1 METAGVL
8 RQNGVSKKRSE
19 ASDDVKDRIGFA
31 AILVLQI
38 LCTFFFLQEILANL
52 LGLTIALIGLQMV
65 LGRRHLWLPDWLM
78 RRQMQGARV
87 RPAMARMTGI
97 ARWIDRHSRDR
108 LGVLTAVTRFAA
120 SSTKSWKP
128 SGPGTKPR
136 KPPSTAPNSAATPC
150 CAVSKRRT
158 DGL

>member
-1 METAGVL
+1 MVPALVI
-8 RQNGVSKKRSE
+8 VSPLSGIPLLP
-19 ASDDVKDRIGFA
+19 S
-31 AILVLQI
+31 
-38 LCTFFFLQEILANL
+38 L

-108 LGVLTAVTRFAA
+108 LGVLTAVPLVKIPQALAMVAGLMMPFLELIPFSSSVLALAILLFAA
-120 SSTKSWKP
+120 GFLSRD
-128 SGPGTKPR
+128 GLYIIGG
-136 KPPSTAPNSAATPC
+136 AATMALAALVPLVIW
-150 CAVSKRRT
+150 AQFV
-158 DGL
+158 G